1 MKRHAITGNNSAI
14 AVFYTIVV
22 AALITGV
29 IGLVVFSLK
38 GKSQPL
44 TEVLSPTAAF
54 ISLATGLSLLG
65 AVRGLPILRF
75 CFGLVVFVGSI
86 YSSLNSSPWVEL
98 LNSVNGPETSLR
110 WPVTVFF
117 ILIGACLIFGISPTK
132 RRVLWRFG
140 GYSTMLAGLTYSLMC
155 WYSDWFTWFGSHPM
169 VVSVSVFYLFL
180 FGLALLIGSYQ
191 DSDKGVV
198 LSWRAMAM
206 MIASVTVVC
215 STWFILSAAEVK
227 RVEEQIVATMQL
239 AQENRER
246 VLLNNVNMMQRLTQR
261 WQNISE
267 GKLDALV
274 ELDVSSYL
282 SDMPQITAI
291 MLVDTDNEVLYEQSK
306 QDTSSYWLLGTPDVA
321 NYFRDTAGTS
331 GVLIPLESI
340 RGEGNPVVLMR
351 LPIFRDNEQG
361 QPALYGYVISIFDFP
376 ALINPAKADYESIL
390 HSYANIGSQYL
401 LRGMGD
407 STHIIDLKTEQP
419 LSLYRHSLDMEIPLG
434 GVVGLVGFY
443 SGVQDLRSLANL
455 YTIVIASGL
464 LLSALLVI
472 SMEASQ
478 TLRSQRGQLR
488 VQATHDGLTG
498 LANRAVLEERLH
510 EWCEHTI
517 RTGNGIAVA
526 FIDLDGFK
534 PVNDSLG
541 LLVGDKLLQE
551 TARRLQG
558 CMRNGSIVGRFGG
571 DEFIVLI
578 PRLRSEHPVTDL
590 INEVLTSISQP
601 YHIDQYRLYLT
612 ASIGITT
619 TLQSPPDP
627 KQLIQ
632 HADMAMYQAKRQG
645 RNHYQFYSSE
655 ISERFHSS
663 VTLRNELQHVLEQGA
678 LKLHYQPIIRCGD
691 RKIIGC
697 EALLRWERDDGS
709 FVSPADFI
717 PLAED
722 TGQIIPISA
731 WVLQQACEDGL
742 KLRELGDFS
751 MAVNLS
757 AVQFNRANFIEALT
771 HTLNLTG
778 FPAKNLHLELTESV
792 LMEDSGRAIKL
803 LESLRERKFSI
814 SIDDFGTGFSSLS
827 YLKMLPIDTL
837 KIDQTF
843 IKDVLSGEHD
853 AAITKTIIGM
863 AQQLHLTV
871 TAEGVETLEQAE
883 FVEQAGCHFM
893 QGFYFARPMP
903 MNELIALV
911 EQQKNL

>member
-1 MKRHAITGNNSAI
+1 MKRHAITGNTSAI

-22 AALITGV
+22 AAVITGI
-29 IGLVVFSLK
+29 IGLSIFTLK

-54 ISLATGLSLLG
+54 VSLAIGLSLFG

-75 CFGLVVFVGSI
+75 FFGMLVFLAAT
-86 YSSLNSSPWVEL
+86 YSSINSSIWASAL
-98 LNSVNGPETSLR
+98 DSISGPETSLR
-110 WPVTVFF
+110 WPVSLFF
-117 ILIGACLIFGISPTK
+117 ILIGVCLVFGISPTK
-132 RRVLWRFG
+132 RRVLWRIG
-140 GYSTMLAGLTYSLMC
+140 GYSTMLAGLIYSLMC
-155 WYSDWFTWFGSHPM
+155 WHSDWFMWFGPHPM
-169 VVSVSVFYLFL
+169 VVSISVFFLFL
-180 FGLALLIGSYQ
+180 FGVALLIGSYQ
-191 DSDKGVV
+191 DSEKE
-198 LSWRAMAM
+198 LMPKWRAMTM
-206 MIASVTVVC
+206 MLASVTVVC
-215 STWFILSAAEVK
+215 STWFILSSAEVK
-227 RVEEQIVATMQL
+227 RVESQILTTMEL

-246 VLLNNVNMMQRLTQR
+246 VLTNNVNLMQRLAAR
-261 WQNISE
+261 WEHIAQ
-267 GKLDALV
+267 GDLTALI
-274 ELDVSSYL
+274 ELDIANYL
-282 SDMPQITAI
+282 NDMQQITSI
-291 MLVDTDNEVLYEQSK
+291 MLVDADNEILFENTK
-306 QDTSSYWLLGTPDVA
+306 ENASSYWILGTPDVA
-321 NYFRDTAGTS
+321 RYFQRTHGAS
-331 GVLIPLESI
+331 GVLVPLQSI
-340 RGEGNPVVLMR
+340 RSEGNPVVLMR
-351 LPIFRDNEQG
+351 LPIYRNSGNEQSE
-361 QPALYGYVISIFDFP
+361 LFGYVIALFDFA
-376 ALINPAKADYESIL
+376 ALINPAKGDLDEIL
-390 HSYANIGSQYL
+390 HTYANINNQYL
-401 LRGMGD
+401 LRGEGN
-407 STHIIDLKTEQP
+407 STHVIDLQRQQP
-419 LSLYRHSLDMEIPLG
+419 VSLYQHSLDMEIPLG
-434 GVVGLVGFY
+434 GLVGLVGFY
-443 SGVQDLRSLANL
+443 SGVEDLRALANL

-478 TLRSQRGQLR
+478 ILRSQRGQLR
-488 VQATHDGLTG
+488 IQATHDSLTG
-498 LANRAVLEERLH
+498 LVNRAVLEKHLQ
-510 EWCEHTI
+510 EWCEHTV

-551 TARRLQG
+551 TARRLQN
-558 CMRNGSIVGRFGG
+558 CMRNDAIVGRFGG

-578 PRLRSEHPVTDL
+578 PKLRADHPVTDL
-590 INEVLTSISQP
+590 INDILSSISQP

-691 RKIIGC
+691 RKIVGC
-697 EALLRWERDDGS
+697 EALLRWQKEDGS

-742 KLRELGDFS
+742 KFRELGDFS
-751 MAVNLS
+751 VAVNLS
-757 AVQFNRANFIEALT
+757 AVQFNRANFIESLT
-771 HTLNLTG
+771 HTLNLSG
-778 FPAKNLHLELTESV
+778 FPASKLHLELTESV
-792 LMEDSGRAIKL
+792 LMEDSARAIKL
-803 LESLRERKFSI
+803 LESLRKRNFSI

-853 AAITKTIIGM
+853 AAITRTIIGM

-883 FVEQAGCHFM
+883 FVEQAGCHYM
-893 QGFYFARPMP
+893 QGFYFARPMSIE
-903 MNELIALV
+903 ELLELV
-911 EQQKNL
+911 EKQEPL